1 MTDDGEAAGENAQ
14 IGNSRRN
21 PRPRYRRRLVRR
33 PRATSSQQTNTV
45 ENLPS
50 SGIRKSS
57 DPASLPVTS
66 LQAQVT
72 DIPLES
78 CDKTDKV
85 LWILYLPRLK
95 LEKLTHFCILQRR
108 EVTDLLC
115 DLLTKIYF
123 DLVLISYLQS
133 LLLHKTLI
141 LTNVHFVIMLNRF
154 HLYIICKSLLF
165 PLTDCIREHS
175 LSFLENAFDKVQV

>member
-85 LWILYLPRLK
+85 LWILCLPRLK
-95 LEKLTHFCILQRR
+95 LEKLTFLHPSTTRSNR
-108 EVTDLLC
+108 
-115 DLLTKIYF
+115 
-123 DLVLISYLQS
+123 S
-133 LLLHKTLI
+133 LMWSI
-141 LTNVHFVIMLNRF
+141 INEDIFWFIINIMF
-154 HLYIICKSLLF
+154 AIIAIAMIK
-165 PLTDCIREHS
+165 R
-175 LSFLENAFDKVQV
+175 SF